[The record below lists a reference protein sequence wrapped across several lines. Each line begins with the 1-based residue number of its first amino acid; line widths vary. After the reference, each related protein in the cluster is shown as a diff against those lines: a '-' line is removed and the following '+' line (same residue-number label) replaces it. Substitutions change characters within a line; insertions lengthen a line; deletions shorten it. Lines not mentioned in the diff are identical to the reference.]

1 MNPKQFATM
10 PKTNNDKIDMIQP
23 NSIIQG
29 DCLEVM
35 KEIPDKSVDMIL
47 TDPPYGMDLTPQRSS
62 GKFHGIKITN
72 DDNLDW
78 TGEFFNECF
87 RVTKNNTAVMVFC
100 SHHSIGKFIES
111 AKRAGFDVK
120 NLLVWDKMWF
130 GMGGNWRPNFE
141 LILVF
146 SKGRFVIKSNNKDN
160 ILRYRRISPQKAQ
173 HPTEKVI
180 PLLEELISEPDYNP
194 QIILDP
200 FAGSG
205 TTGVACKNLN
215 RNYILIEKEPEY
227 VEIIKQRL
235 ALTK

>member
-1 MNPKQFATM
+1 
-10 PKTNNDKIDMIQP
+10 MI
-23 NSIIQG
+23 NKIIQG

-35 KEIPDKSVDMIL
+35 KDIPDKSIDMIL
-47 TDPPYGMDLTPQRSS
+47 TDPPYGMHLTPQRET
-62 GKFHGIKITN
+62 GKFHNVKIIN

-78 TGEFFNECF
+78 SDNFFKESF
-87 RVTKNNTAVMVFC
+87 RVLKKDTVMYAFC
-100 SHHSIGKFIES
+100 SHHSVGQFIQS
-111 AKRAGFDVK
+111 AKNAGFIVK

-130 GMGGNWRPNFE
+130 GMGNNWRPNFE

-146 SKGRFVIKSNNKDN
+146 GNGRFVTNSKNKSN
-160 ILRYRRISPQKAQ
+160 ILSYRRIAPQKSQ

-180 PLLEELISEPDYNP
+180 PLLEELITEPDYNP

-227 VEIIKQRL
+227 IEIINKRL
-235 ALTK
+235 SDS